1 MKRLAST
8 SPGSSGAAKIAP
20 WRPMAASWARALA
33 IAMSIAVFHGVG
45 VENFSA
51 VMEPFR
57 EASV

>member
-1 MKRLAST
+1 MKRLASNFPRLIRRRQDRAVAT
-8 SPGSSGAAKIAP
+8 DGCVV
-20 WRPMAASWARALA
+20 ARALA

-45 VENFSA
+45 VEDFSA